1 MLFMNHNLYYIVNL
15 ELVIL
20 NPGKSYNN
28 DISKL
33 RLDFPEP
40 TFYIN
45 FIDCC
50 SHYTIRVTKMHFE
63 LLDKVYYGNTLM
75 DYMISLGIFILSL
88 LVIFIVKNVI
98 IRKLKLIAQ
107 KTSTSIDN
115 LIVELIEKK
124 IVPFLYL
131 GTFYFSMQGLKMAP
145 AVQKVFTVSVSLLLT
160 ILIVRAVSVLLSVI
174 LEQRW
179 ASSDKNASRKNAFR
193 SLLTGI
199 QIVMWAI
206 AVVMLLDNFGVNI
219 STLVTGLG
227 IGGIAIAIA
236 SQAVLGDLFSYFTI
250 IFDRPF
256 EIGDFIIVGDRM
268 GTVEH
273 IGMKSTR
280 VRSLSGEQLVF
291 RNTDLTDSRISN
303 YKRMEN
309 RRVVFSIGVTYDT
322 DIALLKEIPLKIKS
336 IIESIPLTKF
346 DRSHFFSFG
355 NYSLTIETVYYV
367 ASSDY
372 NVYMNIHQDIN
383 FRIMEEF
390 KSMGVKFAFPT
401 QTLHIV
407 PDKSSSSLLSAS

>member
-1 MLFMNHNLYYIVNL
+1 
-15 ELVIL
+15 
-20 NPGKSYNN
+20 
-28 DISKL
+28 
-33 RLDFPEP
+33 
-40 TFYIN
+40 
-45 FIDCC
+45 
-50 SHYTIRVTKMHFE
+50 MHFDFF
-63 LLDKVYYGNTLM
+63 DKVYYGNTLM
-75 DYMISLGIFILSL
+75 DYLISIAIFILSL

-98 IRKLKLIAQ
+98 IRKLKQLVDKSA
-107 KTSTSIDN
+107 TNLDN
-115 LIVELIEKK
+115 LIVDLIERK

-145 AVQKVFTVSVSLLLT
+145 AVQKVFTVSISLLLT
-160 ILIVRAVSVLLSVI
+160 ILIVRAASVLISVI

-179 ASSDKNASRKNAFR
+179 ASSDKNISRRNAFR

-322 DIALLKEIPLKIKS
+322 NIDSLKEIPSKIKT
-336 IIESIPLTKF
+336 IIDSIPLTKF
-346 DRSHFFSFG
+346 DRSHFSAFG
-355 NYSLTIETVYYV
+355 SSSLTIETVYNV
-367 ASSDY
+367 KSADY
-372 NVYMNIHQDIN
+372 NTYMDIHQQIN
-383 FRIMEEF
+383 FRILEEF
-390 KSMGVKFAFPT
+390 KAMGVQFALPT
-401 QTLHIV
+401 QILHIV
-407 PDKSSSSLLSAS
+407 PDKGSASLLSAS

>member
-1 MLFMNHNLYYIVNL
+1 
-15 ELVIL
+15 
-20 NPGKSYNN
+20 
-28 DISKL
+28 
-33 RLDFPEP
+33 
-40 TFYIN
+40 
-45 FIDCC
+45 
-50 SHYTIRVTKMHFE
+50 
-63 LLDKVYYGNTLM
+63 
-75 DYMISLGIFILSL
+75 
-88 LVIFIVKNVI
+88 NVI
-98 IRKLKLIAQ
+98 IRKLKVFVQ
-107 KTSTSIDN
+107 KTTTEIDN
-115 LIVELIEKK
+115 VFVDLIEHK

-145 AVQKVFTVSVSLLLT
+145 AVQKAFTVTISLLLT
-160 ILIVRAVSVLLSVI
+160 ILIVRAISVLLSVI
-174 LEQRW
+174 LEQHW
-179 ASSDKNASRKNAFR
+179 ASKDKNMSRRNAFK

-219 STLVTGLG
+219 STLITGLG

-309 RRVVFSIGVTYDT
+309 RRVVFSLGVTYDT
-322 DIALLKEIPLKIKS
+322 DIATLKEIPLKIKN

-346 DRSHFFSFG
+346 DRSHFFSYG
-355 NYSLTIETVYYV
+355 NFSLNFETVYYV

-372 NVYMNIHQDIN
+372 NIYMDIHQEIN
-383 FRIMEEF
+383 FRIMEAF
-390 KSMGVKFAFPT
+390 KSMGAAFAFPT

-407 PDKSSSSLLSAS
+407 PDKGSSSLLSAT